1 LHPLW
6 RPGTFTTTFFFVKG
20 GQTTAKR
27 AKKNKATWVFS
38 PKKISIR
45 RKNFWGPNKEK
56 TQQLRYVSIPSGGPP
71 GGTHTQELWYSL
83 RGIDADL
90 ESVLS
95 TDKCSCMGT
104 NNKGLI
110 FFGEKTHVAKTFVFA
125 PFRVRRSGHQQQRA
139 TFRLNLGWRP
149 FQPRKKRLEEEH
161 HYYYVT
167 RGQERDAAST
177 HNNKKKKK
185 KVSLLPTHQ
194 TRKKEELVNK
204 RIVVVVAVVSCEK
217 TFRSSFVPKKSIIS
231 RRRRI
236 NAREKDE
243 Q

>member
-1 LHPLW
+1 MHVVRDSQPLFLFLSS
-6 RPGTFTTTFFFVKG
+6 RILSLKKFF
-20 GQTTAKR
+20 
-27 AKKNKATWVFS
+27 
-38 PKKISIR
+38 R
-45 RKNFWGPNKEK
+45 R
-56 TQQLRYVSIPSGGPP
+56 I
-71 GGTHTQELWYSL
+71 
-83 RGIDADL
+83 
-90 ESVLS
+90 
-95 TDKCSCMGT
+95 
-104 NNKGLI
+104 LI
-110 FFGEKTHVAKTFVFA
+110 FFGEKTHVAKTKNKQTANSFVFA

-204 RIVVVVAVVSCEK
+204 RIVVVVAVVSCAK
-217 TFRSSFVPKKSIIS
+217 TFRSCLWFQKKV
-231 RRRRI
+231 
-236 NAREKDE
+236 
-243 Q
+243 